1 MRKWTYLVAALLMA
15 GTTATFTGCIDTDEP
30 EGITNLRGAKSELI
44 KAQAAV
50 ELVEVEMQKAKVANQ
65 ELLNKAQ
72 ELANQKAEYDNQLQA
87 LEVKLKELKVEL
99 EQATNEAE
107 KARIEAEIA
116 ESNKRK
122 ADAENNMALAAEKF
136 KEDMLA
142 AQEATARAQA
152 SYDIAMEEIELAKL
166 TLSDKEQ
173 RQVQAAQEFLA
184 SATSTM
190 NGKYNALKNAQTAYF
205 NALTDPK
212 MPTLGQLEAQ
222 LAEAQVDV
230 EKAEISL
237 QKNTEILAFVESK
250 DFGAAEWDVK
260 KADYK
265 KQIDQYKSEQQK
277 AELKKQEKLNSP
289 EYKKAEKLEGEKAT
303 LETETKTAYDVAHN
317 DSIYA
322 MAGTAIRGTVTTLS
336 IKKYESEPINKELIT
351 LFGKVNPFASAV
363 GGRYDTAKGQFI
375 YNGGTYSQE
384 NYLADLAMEDSLQ
397 ATTAAAAKS
406 LYAVDS
412 WIKALG
418 DEYSIDDNG
427 TEWSKIA
434 LEKAKK
440 VLKAKEADLDD
451 LKADWNIIVKAY
463 KDGEITAVPQKG
475 KTSQGTDWDLKKSV
489 DTYNTNYDALD
500 AAIKAFNTDYKTKYD
515 AAYNT
520 SIDKWKADE
529 KKNVEFELMWAV
541 IDAKDNLRTAYNS
554 FVGASPTIDQKIST
568 AKLVLTN
575 LNSGVG
581 IPGEGAIS
589 DEVTKNYTAN
599 KATIESNASIAA
611 LAAVKS
617 LKDDKITAANIKV
630 QSTLS
635 PLDIAISSF
644 KVLASYP
651 YTQIVVNNLSISDLT
666 NNTSGFYKKETDA
679 TTQKITYKI
688 LGKKISVDGKDN
700 DYGKLT
706 ETKLKD
712 DTAMENDLTKASY
725 YAFGNIIPTT
735 GESARLT
742 EVTED
747 MVRSYYKE
755 HPNTKLEN
763 NGSYGDY
770 GQLGV
775 VVAAKDKVDYYTN
788 LSDVEPLLTA
798 LNKQLKDVRTKLQ
811 AEIQANSVKIQE
823 YVDKANEARIAYYKA
838 VAEKKQATEDKEA
851 LTKEVEAEIQKCKDL
866 VIDIE
871 ALVGVVDTQIENIGK
886 VGTTGAAVGESVAEI
901 INYWKAEVAGAAT
914 DVEDAKQVVKV
925 KKTEKDLFIAGDYTL
940 AYVTKNAKMALDSA
954 QAEYDKSQSVYK
966 MAFAQLEALLAALT
980 K

>member
-1 MRKWTYLVAALLMA
+1 MA

>member
-72 ELANQKAEYDNQLQA
+72 ELANQKAEYDNQLKA
-87 LEVKLKELKVEL
+87 LDVKLKELEVEL
-99 EQATNEAE
+99 AQATNEAE

-152 SYDIAMEEIELAKL
+152 SYDLAMEEIELAKL

-173 RQVQAAQEFLA
+173 QQVQTAQEFLA

-190 NGKYNALKNAQTAYF
+190 NGKYDALKKAQTAYF

-289 EYKKAEKLEGEKAT
+289 EYKEAEKLEGEKTT
-303 LETETKTAYDVAHN
+303 LETKTKTAYDIAYN
-317 DSIYA
+317 DSIDA
-322 MAGTAIRGTVTTLS
+322 MAGTAIRGTATTLS

-351 LFGKVNPFASAV
+351 LFGKVNPFASAA

-375 YNGGTYSQE
+375 YNGGTYSQG
-384 NYLADLAMEDSLQ
+384 NYLVDLAMEDSLQ
-397 ATTAAAAKS
+397 ATTAAAKS
-406 LYAVDS
+406 LYVVDS

-451 LKADWNIIVKAY
+451 LKGDWNIIVKAY

-529 KKNVEFELMWAV
+529 KKNVEFNLMWAV

-554 FVGASPTIDQKIST
+554 FVGVSPTIDQKIST

-575 LNSGVG
+575 LNSGEG

-617 LKDDKITAANIKV
+617 LKDDKITAANTKV
-630 QSTLS
+630 QNTLS
-635 PLDIAISSF
+635 PLNTAISSF
-644 KVLASYP
+644 KALASYP

-666 NNTSGFYKKETDA
+666 NNNSGFYKKETDA

-712 DTAMENDLTKASY
+712 DTAMENDLTNASY

-851 LTKEVEAEIQKCKDL
+851 LTKEVEAEIQKCDALAKGIEKL
-866 VIDIE
+866 VDI
-871 ALVGVVDTQIENIGK
+871 VDVQIENIGK

-914 DVEDAKQVVKV
+914 DVEDAKQVVEV